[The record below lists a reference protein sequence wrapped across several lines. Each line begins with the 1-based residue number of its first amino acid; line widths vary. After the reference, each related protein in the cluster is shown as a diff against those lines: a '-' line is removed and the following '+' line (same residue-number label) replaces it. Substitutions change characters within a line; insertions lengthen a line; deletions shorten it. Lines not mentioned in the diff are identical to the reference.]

1 MNLGGR
7 LMKHYHAGRFLG
19 AKVFLSLVLCIFVPQ
34 LASAEDYIIGD
45 GDALQISVWGEPAL
59 STTVTVRPDG
69 KITLQAVGDVDAA
82 GYTPTKLSE
91 SLTDK
96 LSSVVK
102 KPIVAVTVTSITN
115 NRIYVFGGGVPPGV
129 SNLSGRTS
137 LLKFL
142 IRLGSLRGADLG
154 HSYIIRNGEK
164 LDVNFY
170 DLFVK
175 GDLSKDVM
183 LKAEDIIYV
192 PDNETNKIYLTGAV
206 NNPKYIYYREGLKIL
221 DAIIEAGGFNKFAK
235 ENSVMVLRN
244 GGKEKVEISVKMKD
258 LMAEGDLSQNIPL
271 VAGDLVIVKE
281 SMF

>member
-7 LMKHYHAGRFLG
+7 LMKYCHVGSIFSAR
-19 AKVFLSLVLCIFVPQ
+19 VFLSLMLCILVPQ
-34 LASAEDYIIGD
+34 LVSAEDYVIGD
-45 GDALQISVWGEPAL
+45 GDTIQISVWGEKDL
-59 STTVTVRPDG
+59 STAATVRPDG

-82 GYTPTKLSE
+82 GYTPAKLSE
-91 SLTDK
+91 SLTEK

-102 KPIVAVTVTSITN
+102 KPIVAVGLTSITN

-129 SNLSGRTS
+129 SNLPGRTS

-142 IRLGSLRGADLG
+142 IRLGSLRGADLE
-154 HSYIIRNGEK
+154 HSYIIRNGAK

-192 PDNETNKIYLTGAV
+192 PDNEKNKIYLTGAV
-206 NNPKYIYYREGLKIL
+206 NNPKYIYYHEGLKIL
-221 DAIIEAGGFNKFAK
+221 DAVMEAGGFNKFAK

-244 GGKEKVEISVKMKD
+244 GGKEQVEIRVKMKD

-281 SMF
+281 SIF